1 MDVPFFGGCA
11 CGAVRYECSA
21 APVAMVNC
29 HCRDCQRA
37 GGTGFSSTG
46 IVSANSFRL
55 LRGEPKRY
63 SITADSGHT
72 AHRAFAA
79 NVERLSLRR
88 PPRAETSSASGQA
101 ALMTRVGSSRR
112 LKFGLQAHSRGIS
125 WVPTC
130 HTLRAVGSGLRMPN
144 TYEAPGCQSHKTPL
158 TKKIKRSPL
167 KQRRSRVPRL

>member
-37 GGTGFSSTG
+37 GGTGFSPT
-46 IVSANSFRL
+46 VVVPANSFRL

-72 AHRAFAA
+72 AHRAFCGECGAPLFA
-79 NVERLSLRR
+79 S
-88 PPRAETSSASGQA
+88 SSARRDFLGIRAGSLDDPSWFKPQA
-101 ALMTRVGSSRR
+101 EVWAASAQPWDQLGADVPH
-112 LKFGLQAHSRGIS
+112 FAHSRER
-125 WVPTC
+125 T
-130 HTLRAVGSGLRMPN
+130 AD
-144 TYEAPGCQSHKTPL
+144 A
-158 TKKIKRSPL
+158 
-167 KQRRSRVPRL
+167 

>member
-37 GGTGFSSTG
+37 GGTGFSPT
-46 IVSANSFRL
+46 VVVPADSFRL
-55 LRGEPKRY
+55 LRGEPKRATR
-63 SITADSGHT
+63 SQPTADT
-72 AHRAFAA
+72 LLTEPFAA

-88 PPRAETSSASGQA
+88 PPRAKTSSASRQA

-112 LKFGLQAHSRGIS
+112 LKCGLQAHSRGII

-130 HTLRAVGSGLRMPN
+130 HTLRTVGSALRMPN
-144 TYEAPGCQSHKTPL
+144 KRPAADAAPVA
-158 TKKIKRSPL
+158 
-167 KQRRSRVPRL
+167 VPSDFESVRLGPCR

>member
-37 GGTGFSSTG
+37 GGTGFSPT
-46 IVSANSFRL
+46 VVVPADSFRL

-72 AHRAFAA
+72 AHRAFCGECGAPLFA
-79 NVERLSLRR
+79 S
-88 PPRAETSSASGQA
+88 SSARRDFLGIRAGSLDDPSWFKPQA
-101 ALMTRVGSSRR
+101 EVRTASAQPWDQLGADVPH
-112 LKFGLQAHSRGIS
+112 FARGRER
-125 WVPTC
+125 T
-130 HTLRAVGSGLRMPN
+130 AD
-144 TYEAPGCQSHKTPL
+144 A
-158 TKKIKRSPL
+158 
-167 KQRRSRVPRL
+167 